1 MVTKICLSLI
11 KKHKALYISIVAII
25 ALGVSLLSGMAGFCK
40 SLGSSL
46 YSYIED
52 YGYPD
57 AYITT
62 RPIGT
67 NRAKLLNDIEGVES
81 VSTRIFTDVI
91 VNTEDGKTLLMRGF
105 SFSSDDIE
113 NFSVWE
119 EIEDTGRYDA
129 VLLEVEYARENGI
142 KPGDILRTD
151 VGNRNITCMVK
162 ALVST
167 PETLAGDYGGL
178 TGISPE
184 TGYVYFD
191 TDLLKF
197 TVVSKKA
204 NQFLINVKEGYDPEK
219 VLSLAVERFGEEG
232 IGVKESVSYDELNVV
247 KRIRESI
254 IAPIKTMTG
263 IIPTAFYIISLC
275 VISLCISILVK
286 QYSRETGILKAIG
299 IEDKKIREGFFM
311 FSLSAFFAGI
321 VLSIVPA
328 VILIRVC
335 TQYYGD
341 YLLLPKVVMMADVP
355 VYVNAAVISLV
366 MVVVST
372 YICTSSVKRL
382 NPASAM
388 KGKAGET
395 ECKDSPF
402 IKGATTKS
410 RWIPI
415 KYNLALTL
423 RNRKRLVFDV
433 LLLSFTAAIFL
444 PSLSFSASN
453 RALFKDMFE
462 KRLHYDCLVF
472 FDEKNEEEGLKM
484 LQECEYAQNAEKVIT
499 FYGEL
504 TRNGRKARVPVS
516 ALDFNGSLVSLN
528 TEGPSN
534 SDEIVLDSFYAK
546 LLGAKEGDTVNLG
559 GYPLKV
565 IGITKQYTAKM
576 SYIPFDSP
584 ALEDADS
591 VTSFA
596 VKSSETELL
605 HERLKDTEG
614 FLQISFM
621 DVCKK
626 DLQKDLK
633 TNEFVA
639 TAVIVFAVIIGFVMA
654 VTTFAN
660 ELEERKRELCVI
672 RALGISMRKI
682 SLGFLGELAVKFLL
696 SLLPGML
703 LGTAV
708 GIYTMNSISG
718 ELRSYPYASG
728 VREYAMTALL
738 VFVYMIF
745 GELTAMLILKR
756 KNIAANISEKE

>member
-46 YSYIED
+46 YSYIEN

-62 RPIGT
+62 KAISK
-67 NRAKLLNDIEGVES
+67 NKAKLLNDIDGIES
-81 VSTRIFTDVI
+81 VSTRLYTDVI

-105 SFSSDDIE
+105 SFSSKDYE
-113 NFSVWE
+113 YFSVWE
-119 EIEDTGRYDA
+119 ETEDTGRYDV

-142 KPGDILRTD
+142 KPGDILSTFVEERE
-151 VGNRNITCMVK
+151 ITCMVK

-178 TGISPE
+178 VGITPE

-191 TDLLKF
+191 KDLLRS
-197 TVVSKKA
+197 TIVSKQA
-204 NQFLINVKEGYDPEK
+204 NQFLINVKEGYEPKE
-219 VLSLAVERFGEEG
+219 VLSLAVEKFTEEG
-232 IGVKESVSYDELNVV
+232 IRIKESVSYDELAVV

-321 VLSIVPA
+321 ALSIVPA
-328 VILIRVC
+328 AILIRVC
-335 TQYYGD
+335 TKYYGD
-341 YLLLPKVVMMADVP
+341 YLLLPEVVMTADVP
-355 VYVNAAVISLV
+355 VYVYAAVISLV
-366 MVVVST
+366 IVVVST
-372 YICTSSVKRL
+372 YICTSSVKNL

-388 KGKAGET
+388 KGKGGET
-395 ECKDSPF
+395 ESKDALF
-402 IKGATTKS
+402 IKGAAIKN
-410 RWIPI
+410 RWISI
-415 KYNLALTL
+415 KYNLTLAL

-453 RALFKDMFE
+453 RALFKDIFE

-472 FDEKNEEEGLKM
+472 FDDTHEGRGLKM
-484 LQECEYAQNAEKVIT
+484 LEEFEYAQKVEKVIT

-504 TRNGRKARVPVS
+504 SGNGQKVRVPVS
-516 ALDFNGSLVSLN
+516 ALDFDGSLVSVN
-528 TEGPSN
+528 TKTPLN

-565 IGITKQYTAKM
+565 TDITKQYTAKM

-584 ALEDADS
+584 ALNNADS
-591 VTSFA
+591 VISFA
-596 VKSSETELL
+596 VKSSETDLL
-605 HERLKDTEG
+605 YERLKDTEG
-614 FLQISFM
+614 FVQITYM
-621 DVCKK
+621 DDCREG
-626 DLQKDLK
+626 LQKDLK

-639 TAVIVFAVIIGFVMA
+639 TAVIIFAVIIGFVMA

-672 RALGISMRKI
+672 RALGISMHKI
-682 SLGFLGELAVKFLL
+682 SMGFLGELAVKFLL

-718 ELRSYPYASG
+718 ELRAYPYASG
-728 VREYAMTALL
+728 VREYTMTALL
-738 VFVYMIF
+738 VLVYMII
-745 GELTAMLILKR
+745 GEVTAMIMLRR